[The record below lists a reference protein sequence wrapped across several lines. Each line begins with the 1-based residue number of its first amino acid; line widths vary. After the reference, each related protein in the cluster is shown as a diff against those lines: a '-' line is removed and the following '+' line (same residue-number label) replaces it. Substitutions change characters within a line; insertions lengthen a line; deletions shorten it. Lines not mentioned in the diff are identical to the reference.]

1 MQQYQY
7 IVIGNGLMG
16 SAAARYL
23 SQWSDSVALI
33 GPGEPA
39 NHSQHDGV
47 FSSHYDEGRLAHKHS
62 QDPIWAVISHEA
74 VCAYAALEAQSGI
87 RFHGPVGRVIAS
99 RLTPAEEE
107 KIGDWVTKAD
117 PTGAELQ
124 LYAAD
129 DRSWQHLFP
138 YLHFPEEY
146 SLLHELAPAGYI
158 NPRALLRAQNIAAQ
172 QQGTD
177 LIERQVIE
185 VRVTANGVALTT
197 ADGRRLQ
204 AEKVLLAC
212 GAFTNFYGLLP
223 RPLPLLLKTE
233 TMIWADVAPETAQR
247 LQTMPGVGYNI
258 DDPDIDDIYM
268 APPLLYPDGH
278 YKIKM
283 GCNTKGEQWPAT
295 LAEVQAW
302 FKQGDSDCD
311 KAPMVRAI
319 KQILPDVDFGT
330 ITSHRCIV
338 TYTPSGYP
346 MIDRVPSDEHGR
358 LFVATGGNGSGA
370 AGSDTLGKLA
380 AGLMHDGR
388 WMDELPREPFLATN
402 QWGQSKKVLTKAQAR
417 ALARRGGHESI
428 VGE

>member
-1 MQQYQY
+1 MQSFAY

-23 SQWSDSVALI
+23 SQWNDRVALI

-39 NHSQHDGV
+39 DHSRHSGV

-62 QDPIWAVISHEA
+62 QDPIWSVISQAA
-74 VCAYAALEAQSGI
+74 VQQYPLIKNQSGI
-87 RFHGPVGRVIAS
+87 SFHGPVGRVIAN
-99 RLTPAEEE
+99 RVTAEEQARLAQW
-107 KIGDWVTKAD
+107 IATAD
-117 PTGAELQ
+117 PTGNELHF
-124 LYAAD
+124 YPAT
-129 DRSWQHLFP
+129 DRRWQQQFP
-138 YLHFPEEY
+138 FLHFPDGY
-146 SLLHELAPAGYI
+146 SLLHEKSPAGYI
-158 NPRALLRAQNIAAQ
+158 NPRSLRRAQNAIAQ
-172 QQGTD
+172 QQGAR
-177 LIERQVIE
+177 LIDQQATGVHATASG
-185 VRVTANGVALTT
+185 VTITT
-197 ADGRRLQ
+197 ADGEQ
-204 AEKVLLAC
+204 YHADKVLIAA
-212 GAFTNFYGLLP
+212 GAFTNFNGLLP
-223 RPLPLLLKTE
+223 APLPLLLKTE
-233 TMIWADVAPETAQR
+233 TTIWADVSPETAAH

-268 APPLLYPDGH
+268 APPLLYPDGN

-302 FKQGDSDCD
+302 FQRGNSDND
-311 KAPMVRAI
+311 LPPMARAI
-319 KQILPDVDFGT
+319 KSILPDVDFLN

-370 AGSDTLGKLA
+370 AGSDTLGLLA

-388 WMDELPREPFLATN
+388 WIDGLSREPFLATN
-402 QWGQSKKVLTKAQAR
+402 AWGQSGKVLTKAQAR
-417 ALARRGGHESI
+417 ALALAE
-428 VGE
+428 